1 MTDKPSKSRIKG
13 IFSSR
18 KRTVIFFTAF
28 TIFMFAFSY
37 IMVPIFTFVCSQI
50 GLNGKSGLVQHS
62 IDTSMQADNTRTIKV
77 QFTSVMHGNLKFIFK
92 PLQSEISIHPG
103 ERKLIYFYAEND
115 TGIAKTVQAV
125 PSITPIDAARF
136 LKKVECFCFTQQYF
150 VKDEKAKMFVNFYID
165 KDIPANIKEITLA
178 YTLFDA
184 SAYAGK
190 RPKVTKG
197 RISL

>member
-1 MTDKPSKSRIKG
+1 MKDKSTKSIRKT
-13 IFSSR
+13 IFKTKKS
-18 KRTVIFFTAF
+18 TTLFFASF
-28 TIFMFAFSY
+28 ILFMFAFSY
-37 IMVPIFTFVCSQI
+37 AMVPIFTFVCKQI
-50 GLNGKSGLVQHS
+50 GINGKSGLVQH
-62 IDTSMQADNTRTIKV
+62 TAKANMQADMTRTIKV
-77 QFTSVMHGNLKFIFK
+77 QFTSVMHGNLKFQFR
-92 PLQSEISIHPG
+92 PLQREIAIHPG
-103 ERKLIYFYAEND
+103 ERKLVYFYAEND
-115 TGIAKTVQAV
+115 TGTAKTVQAV

-150 VKDEKAKMFVNFYID
+150 VNNEKAKMFVNFYID
-165 KDIPANIKEITLA
+165 KDIPKDIKEITLA